1 MPRFSNSF
9 PRVLSLAELFA
20 SIPAV
25 MSELNSLFFELPPT
39 DAIAGIVSRIESSL
53 FPRNLI
59 QRDASSR
66 GCGGAAEQASR
77 GSSLRSGGIA
87 TIINDRFV
95 SDDAKMRQFRNALHV
110 GD

>member
-1 MPRFSNSF
+1 MDDAAVFQLF

-87 TIINDRFV
+87 TNHQRPFCV
-95 SDDAKMRQFRNALHV
+95 R
-110 GD
+110 